1 MSIEETAGNY
11 HPHPIDVS
19 DVRLEDDLTELSE
32 FLAENVHEVWSA
44 QRIAQGWRYGD
55 RRDDAARLHPGLV
68 PYSEL
73 EEKEKEYDR
82 LTALNTLRLVVK
94 LGFRISRADP
104 GCSVG
109 KDVPVTEEK

>member
-1 MSIEETAGNY
+1 MSTEEIAGSY
-11 HPHPIDVS
+11 QPHPVDVS
-19 DVRLEDDLTELSE
+19 DVRLGEDLTGLSE

-44 QRIAQGWRYGD
+44 QRIAEGWRYGEK
-55 RRDDAARLHPGLV
+55 RDDEARVHPCLL

-73 EEKEKEYDR
+73 DEKEKEYDR

-94 LGFRISRADP
+94 LGFRISREDP

-109 KDVPVTEEK
+109 EDVSVKEEK

>member
-1 MSIEETAGNY
+1 MSTEEIAGNY
-11 HPHPIDVS
+11 QPHPADVS
-19 DVRLEDDLTELSE
+19 DVRLDEDLTELSE

-44 QRIAQGWRYGD
+44 QRIAEGWRYGEK
-55 RRDDAARLHPGLV
+55 RDDDARLHPGLL

-73 EEKEKEYDR
+73 DEKEKEYDR

-94 LGFRISRADP
+94 LGFRISREDP

-109 KDVPVTEEK
+109 EDVSVTEEK